1 MRSRNW
7 EITSKIDKGMV
18 VKDDLK
24 KMFKRTRKQIFQT
37 GVEQKTPGEYF
48 HEDKKKRIVNISEH
62 IRRRF
67 TLLLESIALRFE

>member
-48 HEDKKKRIVNISEH
+48 HEDKKKKNS
-62 IRRRF
+62 
-67 TLLLESIALRFE
+67 